1 MKAEALKITRKIV
14 ELENQIAKLKSEIS
28 KLENEFESLV
38 EPKTQFNHTLN
49 YSGIY
54 SNSEDWWSQNITQR
68 VKHFFINNPDRAF
81 SIDALQSL
89 IPEASSDTL
98 RATVSRLA
106 NKEKVIRNVNR
117 GIYQYQNE
125 ENEINF

>member
-1 MKAEALKITRKIV
+1 MKAEALKIARKIV
-14 ELENQIAKLKSEIS
+14 ELENQITKLKSEIS
-28 KLENEFESLV
+28 MLENEFDSLV
-38 EPKTQFNHTLN
+38 ERKPVFSHPLQCT
-49 YSGIY
+49 GIY
-54 SNSEDWWSQNITQR
+54 SNNDDYWSQNITQR
-68 VKHFFINNPDRAF
+68 VKHFFANNPDRAF

-106 NKEKVIRNVNR
+106 KKEKLIKNVNR
-117 GIYQYQNE
+117 GIYQYQDE